1 MVYQMPVA
9 SKFDD
14 NTLPAAMAIPTGQAL
29 EESGMESPME
39 SYVLTEMTWPEVEAA
54 LKSVKMAIVPVGAH
68 EQHGPHMNE
77 SCDAVLAT
85 EMARRL
91 AAVLHPLVLVTPTV
105 NMGVSPHHLNFPGTI
120 SLRPE
125 TLLAVLRDMV
135 VSLKHHGLDKVL
147 FLNSHGGNQGTL
159 GLACTTFAQELGI
172 ECYYAKTTASA
183 KKAMKEHITS
193 SLFGHSCEREVSEA
207 YYLAPHLVRPDR
219 LEKGDIVTG
228 GRWEG
233 MRPGNPLQGF
243 YRYEEMTRNGCIGD
257 ATRASHAI
265 GKAIVEE
272 ALEELS
278 AALRPLLAES
288 SKSCAM
294 HEARE
299 LAG

>member
-1 MVYQMPVA
+1 
-9 SKFDD
+9 
-14 NTLPAAMAIPTGQAL
+14 
-29 EESGMESPME
+29 ME
-39 SYVLTEMTWPEVEAA
+39 SYLLTEMTWPEVEAA
-54 LKSVKMAIVPVGAH
+54 LKTVKLAIVPVGAH

-85 EMARRL
+85 EMAKHL
-91 AAVLHPLVLVTPTV
+91 AQRLHPLVLVTPTV

-135 VSLKHHGLDKVL
+135 VSLKRHGIDKVL

-159 GLACTTFAQELGI
+159 GLACASFAQEL
-172 ECYYAKTTASA
+172 EVDCYYAKTTASA
-183 KKAMKEHITS
+183 KQAMKAHIS
-193 SLFGHSCEREVSEA
+193 STLFGHSCEREVSEA
-207 YYLAPHLVRPDR
+207 YYLAPHLVRPER
-219 LEKGDIVTG
+219 LVKGDIVHG

-233 MRPGNPLQGF
+233 MRPGNPIQGF

-257 ATRASHAI
+257 ATQGSYEI

-272 ALEELS
+272 ALDELG
-278 AALRPLLAES
+278 AAVRALLSDSTDPQPARE
-288 SKSCAM
+288 
-294 HEARE
+294 RE

>member
-1 MVYQMPVA
+1 
-9 SKFDD
+9 
-14 NTLPAAMAIPTGQAL
+14 
-29 EESGMESPME
+29 MESQTK
-39 SYVLTEMTWPEVEAA
+39 SYVLTEMTWPEVEDA
-54 LKSVKMAIVPVGAH
+54 LKSVRMAIVPVGAH

-85 EMARRL
+85 EMAKRL
-91 AAVLHPLVLVTPTV
+91 AAALHPQVLVTPTV

-135 VSLKHHGLDKVL
+135 VSLQRHGIGKVL
-147 FLNSHGGNQGTL
+147 FLNSHGGNQATL
-159 GLACTTFAQELGI
+159 GLACASFAQELGV

-183 KKAMKEHITS
+183 KKAMKEHIS
-193 SLFGHSCEREVSEA
+193 STLFGHSCEREVSEA
-207 YYLAPHLVRPDR
+207 YYLAPHLVRPER
-219 LEKGDIVTG
+219 LEKGDIAHG

-243 YRYEEMTRNGCIGD
+243 YYYEEMTRNGCIGD
-257 ATRASHAI
+257 ATQASHAI

-278 AALRPLLAES
+278 AALRPLLAEP
-288 SKSCAM
+288 AQAQA
-294 HEARE
+294 EPGERE
-299 LAG
+299 LAT